1 MLDRDPMADLDRLN
15 AEEAGAGTPGDG
27 ASSDPR
33 EVEIARLAALP
44 FRDYQAERKDAAVG
58 LDIGLGALDKAVRA
72 EQARLRGLEA
82 RQHRMKAP
90 PAPGEVRWP
99 AGWAMKAD
107 GLYGPASGDAPP
119 PWIAAPFEVLGETRD
134 QAGEEW
140 GVWLRWRD
148 GDGMLHTYAM
158 PHALVMVEP
167 GRLEAELVC
176 RGLRVSADPATRM
189 MLRRGLG
196 EVRTGSRVRVAYA
209 TGWQGDTAVPAFLL
223 PDGTV
228 LGKAAEAVVLHNPA
242 ADAAQR
248 CGIAGTLE
256 GWKAEVAA
264 LAAGNPLPVFC
275 IAAALAGPLLHLA
288 GDAGGGFHLYGG
300 SKRGKTLALQMGLSV
315 WALPYKAGGALRD
328 WRSTANALEAAGEEC
343 TDGLLT
349 LDELHQANPAEVAA
363 ACYMLADGAGKG
375 RLKRD
380 ASAARRRTW
389 RAFVLSTGEHDLAT
403 AVARAGQKFP
413 AGAEVRLPS
422 IPVGDVA
429 EAWPALHGRADLSA
443 LGSAIHQALH
453 RQHGTAARAFIERLA
468 AERARD
474 PAGLVAFL
482 EAMRAR
488 FTARLPPAADPQ
500 VRDVARRCA
509 LVATAGELAARWG
522 IVPWPAGEAETA
534 TGALLAAWVARRA
547 GGAGAAETA
556 AQLERVRTALVQHGA
571 GRFTVLFR
579 SDDESW
585 YEEHPERPVLNRIG
599 WRKRDGERDEYLIPS
614 ETWRAEICTP
624 AGLDPAETARTL
636 AASGYLR
643 RGGDRNLMA
652 RERLPGMGALR
663 VYAIS
668 AALLETAGDGEG
680 RGA

>member
-1 MLDRDPMADLDRLN
+1 MLDRDPLANRDRLN
-15 AEEAGAGTPGDG
+15 AEEAGADTDGTS
-27 ASSDPR
+27 ADPR
-33 EVEIARLAALP
+33 AVEIARLAALSP
-44 FRDYQAERKDAAVG
+44 LDYQAARKGSARG
-58 LDIGLGALDKAVRA
+58 LGIGLGALDKAVRA
-72 EQARLRGLEA
+72 EQARLQAVKA

-99 AGWAMKAD
+99 AGWAMKPD
-107 GLYGPASGDAPP
+107 GLFGPANGDAPP
-119 PWIAAPFEVLGETRD
+119 PWLAAPFEVIGETRD
-134 QAGEEW
+134 RAGEEW
-140 GVWLRWRD
+140 GLWLRWRD
-148 GDGMLHTYAM
+148 GDGMLHIYAM

-167 GRLEAELVC
+167 GRLEAELVR
-176 RGLRVSADPATRM
+176 RGLRLSADPGARLL
-189 MLRRGLG
+189 LRRGLA

-209 TGWQGDTAVPAFLL
+209 AGWQGNEAAPAFLL
-223 PDGTV
+223 PDGTL
-228 LGKAAEAVVLHNPA
+228 LGKTAERVVLHNPP
-242 ADAAQR
+242 ADATQR
-248 CGIAGTLE
+248 CATVGTLE
-256 GWKAEVAA
+256 GWKTEVAA

-275 IAAALAGPLLHLA
+275 IAAAFAGPLLHLA

-300 SKRGKTLALQMGLSV
+300 SKRGKTLAMQMGLSA
-315 WALPYKAGGALRD
+315 WALPYKASGGLRD

-343 TDGLLT
+343 TDALLT

-389 RAFVLSTGEHDLAT
+389 RAFVLSTGEYDLAT
-403 AVARAGQKFP
+403 AVARAGQKLP

-429 EAWPALHGRADLSA
+429 QAWPALHGRADLSA
-443 LGSAIHQALH
+443 LAGDIHQAMH
-453 RQHGTAARAFIERLA
+453 RQHGAAARAFIERLA

-474 PAGLVAFL
+474 PARLFDLL
-482 EAMRAR
+482 ETMRER
-488 FTARLPPAADPQ
+488 FTARLPQAADPQ

-509 LVATAGELAARWG
+509 LVAAAGELAARWG

-534 TGALLAAWVARRA
+534 AGALLAAWIARRP

-571 GRFTVLFR
+571 ARFTVLVQ
-579 SDDESW
+579 SAGGSW
-585 YEEHPERPVLNRIG
+585 EELAPDRPVLNRIG
-599 WRKRDGERDEYLIPS
+599 WRKRDGGRDEYLIPP
-614 ETWRAEICTP
+614 ETWRAEICAP
-624 AGLDPAETARTL
+624 AGLDPIACARTL
-636 AASGYLR
+636 AASGFLR
-643 RGGDRNLMA
+643 RGEGKNLMA

-668 AALLETAGDGEG
+668 ASLLEAGGDGSEVPL
-680 RGA
+680 

>member
-1 MLDRDPMADLDRLN
+1 MLEHDPLADLDRLN
-15 AEEAGAGTPGDG
+15 AEEAGAGADAAP
-27 ASSDPR
+27 ADPR
-33 EVEIARLAALP
+33 AVEIARLAALP
-44 FRDYQAERKDAAVG
+44 PLDYHAERKDAAKG
-58 LDIGLGALDKAVRA
+58 LGFGLGALDKAVRA
-72 EQARLRGLEA
+72 EQARLRAVEA
-82 RQHRMKAP
+82 RQHRMKVP

-107 GLYGPASGDAPP
+107 GLYGPANGDAPP
-119 PWIAAPFEVLGETRD
+119 PWLAAPFEVIGETRD

-140 GVWLRWRD
+140 GLWLRWRD

-167 GRLEAELVC
+167 GRLEAELVR
-176 RGLRVSADPATRM
+176 RGLRVSADPAARM
-189 MLRRGLG
+189 MLRRALG

-209 TGWQGDTAVPAFLL
+209 TGWQGDTAAAAFLL

-228 LGKAAEAVVLHNPA
+228 LGEAAEAVVLHNPA

-248 CGIAGTLE
+248 CGLIGTLE

-343 TDGLLT
+343 TAGLLT

-389 RAFVLSTGEHDLAT
+389 RAFVLSTGEYDLAT
-403 AVARAGQKFP
+403 AVARAGQKLP

-422 IPVGDVA
+422 LPVGDVA

-443 LGSAIHQALH
+443 LAGNIHQAMH
-453 RQHGTAARAFIERLA
+453 RQHGAAARAFIERLA

-474 PAGLVAFL
+474 PARLFDLL
-482 EAMRAR
+482 ESVCER
-488 FTARLPPAADPQ
+488 FIARLPQAADPQ

-522 IVPWPAGEAETA
+522 IVPWRAGEAEAAAGTLLTA
-534 TGALLAAWVARRA
+534 WIARRP

-571 GRFTVLFR
+571 ARFTVLFR
-579 SDDESW
+579 SDDGSW
-585 YEEHPERPVLNRIG
+585 YEGHPDRPVLNRIG
-599 WRKRDGERDEYLIPS
+599 WRKRDSGRDEYLIPP
-614 ETWRAEICTP
+614 ETWRAEICGP
-624 AGLDPAETARTL
+624 AGLDPIACARTL
-636 AASGYLR
+636 AASGFLR
-643 RGGDRNLMA
+643 RGEGKNLMA

-668 AALLETAGDGEG
+668 ASLLEAAGDGSEVPL
-680 RGA
+680 